1 MTEAARPAAE
11 AAYAAHLAAVRGY
24 FHGPEASDERRG
36 RLLEVDFGA
45 NDTARLVCDFALG
58 HVHGAAAARERC
70 AGLGRMPRAQPNAY
84 CYQCRLPNGEW
95 PLPLPRR
102 GRPRSDPSNPSNA
115 SGCVPRP
122 AVGWTT
128 SALALFG

>member
-58 HVHGAAAARERC
+58 HVHGAAAARDRNLTKS
-70 AGLGRMPRAQPNAY
+70 ART
-84 CYQCRLPNGEW
+84 
-95 PLPLPRR
+95 
-102 GRPRSDPSNPSNA
+102 
-115 SGCVPRP
+115 P
-122 AVGWTT
+122 ATMRISKSHT
-128 SALALFG
+128 FQ

>member
-58 HVHGAAAARERC
+58 HVHGAAAAR
-70 AGLGRMPRAQPNAY
+70 PNAY

-102 GRPRSDPSNPSNA
+102 GRPRSDPSNA

>member
-1 MTEAARPAAE
+1 VTEAARPAAE

-102 GRPRSDPSNPSNA
+102 GRPRSDPSNA